1 MANKESNLS
10 VTNTLVSVTRQI
22 YQIRK
27 YHYVL
32 NSLQKCDGKTL
43 LEMYLLKGSRC
54 PRGG

>member
-32 NSLQKCDGKTL
+32 NSLQKYDGKTL